1 MSDTTKEI
9 GNRTASGAAG
19 VMPRACFEPGDEVI
33 EDVQGTKRRRRVA
46 EVKEC
51 SFFHIPCYRL
61 EGDISWQYGDS
72 LEKANAA

>member
-1 MSDTTKEI
+1 MSKITNDTDTS
-9 GNRTASGAAG
+9 TASGAAG
-19 VMPRACFEPGDEVI
+19 VMPRARFEPGDEVV

-51 SFFHIPCYRL
+51 SFLHVPCYRL
-61 EGDISWQYGDS
+61 DGDISWQYGDN